1 MGSLRFIAPILIII
15 ASSTAVAITGSDRT
29 APVLQLPGPIQAEA
43 DSAEGAVVV
52 FQVSATDDRDLA
64 PKIWCSYTSG
74 DVFAVGRTW
83 VWCRAKDLA
92 GNKDTG
98 KIRIDVS
105 DSVAP
110 RLSLPANIIA
120 DASSTSGKQIS
131 YSASATDRVD
141 GSVAVICSPRSS
153 SMFPLG
159 DTEVSCSS
167 SDSTGNSASGRF
179 KVTVNA
185 LDNVPPILTL
195 PSTIRREALSAQGTK
210 VDFSVDAIDQID
222 GPSAVICAPA
232 SGAVFP
238 IGDNTVSCSS
248 SDSVGNTSRG
258 SFVVAVG
265 DSSDPILTLPEDI
278 TLETQSAGGAVVD
291 YQVSATDAVDSS
303 VAIACAPQSGSTF
316 APGESTVRCEAMD
329 WAGNVSRASFL
340 VSVVLAAADSYSA
353 NLSWVV
359 PSSRENGD
367 PLAIT
372 ELAGYEVYV
381 IAEASGEDQL
391 LAIDDPMVSKLVVPN
406 LAPDTYFFSISS
418 IDKDGL
424 ISRLSSI
431 ISLIVPG

>member
-1 MGSLRFIAPILIII
+1 
-15 ASSTAVAITGSDRT
+15 
-29 APVLQLPGPIQAEA
+29 
-43 DSAEGAVVV
+43 
-52 FQVSATDDRDLA
+52 
-64 PKIWCSYTSG
+64 
-74 DVFAVGRTW
+74 
-83 VWCRAKDLA
+83 
-92 GNKDTG
+92 
-98 KIRIDVS
+98 
-105 DSVAP
+105 
-110 RLSLPANIIA
+110 
-120 DASSTSGKQIS
+120 
-131 YSASATDRVD
+131 
-141 GSVAVICSPRSS
+141 
-153 SMFPLG
+153 
-159 DTEVSCSS
+159 
-167 SDSTGNSASGRF
+167 
-179 KVTVNA
+179 VNA

-340 VSVVLAAADSYSA
+340 VSVVRAAADSYSA

-359 PSSRENGD
+359 PSSRKM
-367 PLAIT
+367 AI
-372 ELAGYEVYV
+372 
-381 IAEASGEDQL
+381 
-391 LAIDDPMVSKLVVPN
+391 
-406 LAPDTYFFSISS
+406 
-418 IDKDGL
+418 
-424 ISRLSSI
+424 R
-431 ISLIVPG
+431 